1 MAAAVRSRGAP
12 WAHWARAASS
22 GAPPLRVLKA
32 NRDWAQGG
40 VRLKLF
46 EGRHEL
52 VIIGR
57 HSAAGSS
64 HCLRKESD
72 T

>member
-1 MAAAVRSRGAP
+1 MRSPGAP

-40 VRLKLF
+40 AWAVRLKLF

-52 VIIGR
+52 VIMGR

-72 T
+72 I